1 MLYTSRNQQE
11 HSKPRCCLR
20 LEAGTAPTLW
30 GEKVITGTLPYIP
43 GATLMSEVFNVFVQ
57 RHTHRILEQLMRRH
71 RLWCYTI

>member
-43 GATLMSEVFNVFVQ
+43 GATRMSEGIQCVRTEAHSPVS
-57 RHTHRILEQLMRRH
+57 
-71 RLWCYTI
+71 